1 MGLGDSWRASRR
13 CHNVA
18 RGAKGP
24 QKILSKDQ
32 AGRKLATEFIRTS
45 VPVIFFGAA
54 DDDDKGSIFGE
65 FINHTLMPGQ
75 DNQDQWSRHNAF
87 ISDKFIFPDPVIC
100 FDFPSS
106 GQLPI
111 HLPLFCQICKLTI
124 LSKKLCETICCFLK
138 CPLFVG

>member
-13 CHNVA
+13 CHNIA

-87 ISDKFIFPDPVIC
+87 ISDKFIFPDP
-100 FDFPSS
+100 
-106 GQLPI
+106 L
-111 HLPLFCQICKLTI
+111 
-124 LSKKLCETICCFLK
+124 
-138 CPLFVG
+138 